1 MKRTINT
8 AYIESAVHRHLD
20 DILKGNTVEIDGISI
35 RLVQNGHEKIIIAQ
49 YSDKIKYVL
58 TVH

>member
-1 MKRTINT
+1 MKRTINM
-8 AYIESAVHRHLD
+8 AYIESVVHRHLN
-20 DILKGNTVEIDGISI
+20 DILRGNTVEIDGISI
-35 RLVQNGHEKIIIAQ
+35 RLIQNKHEKIIIAQ